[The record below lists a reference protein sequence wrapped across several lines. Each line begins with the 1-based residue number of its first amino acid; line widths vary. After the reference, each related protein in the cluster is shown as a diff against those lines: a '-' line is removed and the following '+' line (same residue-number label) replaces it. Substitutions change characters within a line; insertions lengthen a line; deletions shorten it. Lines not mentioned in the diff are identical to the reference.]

1 MKRIVTFLSII
12 ISFGL
17 LLVSCN
23 SEPSLQRYFVDHQEL
38 PNFMSQDVPISMLK
52 VDEAS
57 FTAAQQEAYKS
68 VRRLNF
74 LGFKNDSTNTGLYT
88 TELSKV
94 RGILKQDKY
103 QDLVEFSDKG
113 KKVLVKYIGDDEEA
127 DEVIVLVSADDM
139 GFALVR
145 ILGDHM
151 SPEKMVTLAEA
162 LNNADIDESQMQN
175 MMDFFK

>member
-68 VRRLNF
+68 RY
-74 LGFKNDSTNTGLYT
+74 GFC
-88 TELSKV
+88 LS
-94 RGILKQDKY
+94 
-103 QDLVEFSDKG
+103 
-113 KKVLVKYIGDDEEA
+113 
-127 DEVIVLVSADDM
+127 
-139 GFALVR
+139 
-145 ILGDHM
+145 
-151 SPEKMVTLAEA
+151 
-162 LNNADIDESQMQN
+162 
-175 MMDFFK
+175 